1 MNIEQVK
8 KLAKL
13 TRSTSTIELL
23 LDEDEELTKSIVAT
37 VDRLDK
43 ADVIYT
49 EGSINAFIELVK
61 NHTKKHKQFDE
72 DICTI
77 LKAITNKYR
86 TNQEINMNDINCMI
100 KLYIDDNY
108 NINTINLI
116 KNFKPILSRNNF
128 FKLYDALS
136 SVNFEIDLKKY
147 SLSNED
153 VKSFIPTRTID
164 EVCKLIKDD
173 SGLTS
178 KQKEEI
184 YFDEDILKYKTYE
197 ESKLLGQKVLEAYNS
212 EEYNRKIN
220 SDKHNEKTDI
230 ELLVTDKILVTR
242 MTNDEH
248 LSILNEF
255 IDEPSYELYKILS
268 DRDLLEHRTYSELMR
283 LIKIY
288 KRNNNTYES
297 IVNHKLLLLPID
309 IQIEYIDIII
319 NTKSPYI
326 KDIVLNS
333 DTPITI
339 DYLEKIKELD
349 EPIEVK
355 EQLYSS
361 SIDNFIKT
369 LEDNGIEE
377 FNSKTPI
384 YVKNKK

>member
-43 ADVIYT
+43 ADVVYT

-108 NINTINLI
+108 SINTINLI

-153 VKSFIPTRTID
+153 IKSFIPTRTID

-173 SGLTS
+173 CGLTS

-220 SDKHNEKTDI
+220 SDKHKEKTDI

-255 IDEPSYELYKILS
+255 IDEPSYELYKILT

-297 IVNHKLLLLPID
+297 IVNHKLLLLHID

-339 DYLEKIKELD
+339 DYLEKIKGLD

>member
-1 MNIEQVK
+1 
-8 KLAKL
+8 
-13 TRSTSTIELL
+13 
-23 LDEDEELTKSIVAT
+23 
-37 VDRLDK
+37 
-43 ADVIYT
+43 
-49 EGSINAFIELVK
+49 
-61 NHTKKHKQFDE
+61 
-72 DICTI
+72 
-77 LKAITNKYR
+77 
-86 TNQEINMNDINCMI
+86 
-100 KLYIDDNY
+100 
-108 NINTINLI
+108 
-116 KNFKPILSRNNF
+116 
-128 FKLYDALS
+128 
-136 SVNFEIDLKKY
+136 
-147 SLSNED
+147 
-153 VKSFIPTRTID
+153 
-164 EVCKLIKDD
+164 
-173 SGLTS
+173 
-178 KQKEEI
+178 
-184 YFDEDILKYKTYE
+184 
-197 ESKLLGQKVLEAYNS
+197 
-212 EEYNRKIN
+212 
-220 SDKHNEKTDI
+220 
-230 ELLVTDKILVTR
+230 

-255 IDEPSYELYKILS
+255 IDEPSYELYKILT

>member
-43 ADVIYT
+43 ADVVYT

-108 NINTINLI
+108 SINTINLI

-153 VKSFIPTRTID
+153 IKSFIPTRTID

-197 ESKLLGQKVLEAYNS
+197 ESKLLGKKVLEAYNS

-255 IDEPSYELYKILS
+255 IDEPSYELYKILT
-268 DRDLLEHRTYSELMR
+268 DRDLLEHRTYSELMK

-361 SIDNFIKT
+361 SIDNFIKA

>member
-43 ADVIYT
+43 ADVVYT

-108 NINTINLI
+108 SINTINLI

-153 VKSFIPTRTID
+153 IKSFIPTRTID

-230 ELLVTDKILVTR
+230 ELLVTNKILVTR

-255 IDEPSYELYKILS
+255 IDEPSYELYKILT

-288 KRNNNTYES
+288 KRNKNTYES

-339 DYLEKIKELD
+339 NYLEKIKELD

>member
-23 LDEDEELTKSIVAT
+23 LDEDEKLTKSIVAT

-43 ADVIYT
+43 ADVVYT

-108 NINTINLI
+108 SINTINLI

-153 VKSFIPTRTID
+153 IKSFIPTRTID

-255 IDEPSYELYKILS
+255 IDEPSYELYKILT

-333 DTPITI
+333 DTPMTI